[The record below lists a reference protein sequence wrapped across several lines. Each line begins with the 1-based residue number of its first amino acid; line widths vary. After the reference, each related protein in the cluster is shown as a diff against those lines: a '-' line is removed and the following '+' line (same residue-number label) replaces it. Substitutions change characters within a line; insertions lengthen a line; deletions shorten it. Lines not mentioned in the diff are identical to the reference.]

1 MSIIYKG
8 IHPIIIAITGASGM
22 IYAYRLIEILESGKI
37 PMHLII
43 TPTAKRL
50 IDIELSH
57 ENANFIFSGAK
68 ATRHD
73 SSNLETGIASGSNLT
88 GGMVIIPASMGTI
101 GRIASGATENLVT
114 RVADVHLKERRKLI
128 IVSRETPLNRI
139 HLENL
144 LKLNDAGALILPAM
158 PSFYSKPKTLN
169 ELADTVVAR
178 VLDHLD
184 IEHDLGV
191 RYSP

>member
-1 MSIIYKG
+1 MTKSKAKY
-8 IHPIIIAITGASGM
+8 PLIIAITGASGM
-22 IYAYRLIEILESGKI
+22 IYAHRLIEILNRENF

-43 TPTAKRL
+43 TSTAIR
-50 IDIELSH
+50 IIQTELTT
-57 ENANFIFSGAK
+57 NQADFLLKKAN

-73 SSNLETGIASGSNLT
+73 SSHLESEIASGSHLT
-88 GGMVIIPASMGTI
+88 SGMVIIPASMGTI
-101 GRIASGATENLVT
+101 GRIASGTTENLVT

-144 LKLNDAGALILPAM
+144 LKLNDAGALIMPAT
-158 PSFYSKPKTLN
+158 PSFYSKPKTILD
-169 ELADTVVAR
+169 LVDTIIAR
-178 VLDHLD
+178 ILDHFQ
-184 IEHDLGV
+184 IEHNLNI